1 MLAAAFFGGRAK
13 QVKMGRNRDNAPIGH
28 TCPKIDQVISFLEKI
43 DWDLEDEE
51 EKDLS
56 IECKEMVEVMEEI
69 REANDTLRTWGNEEY
84 NSKNEYEEE
93 RDDLEKEVKS
103 LKSDMS
109 DLQDEITNLKADI
122 ETLEEKLS
130 DIESVS

>member
-1 MLAAAFFGGRAK
+1 MA
-13 QVKMGRNRDNAPIGH
+13 RNRDNAPVGH

-43 DWDLEDEE
+43 DWNLED

-69 REANDTLRTWGNEEY
+69 RKANDALRTWGNEEY

-93 RDDLEKEVKS
+93 KDDLEKEVKN
-103 LKSDMS
+103 LKSDLS
-109 DLQDEITNLKADI
+109 DMIDEIKDLKAEID
-122 ETLEEKLS
+122 TLEKKLS
-130 DIESVS
+130 DVESVA